1 MGSALFELDTV
12 KDLPLWAQVLMASRM
27 VRRAVL
33 WLPADVPENG
43 PRVLIAGC
51 DGIDRCAKAGEHL
64 SSEKQAIARAQRFQP
79 STVTHA
85 AAVAMGWAADAVL
98 AAEASTDFSA
108 AETACV
114 NSAGQAMAH
123 ASESP
128 GLTPLQARIF
138 MAGDLDLLRFA
149 CEEAGVGRYD
159 GLGEAVFGRILPI
172 YPPEP
177 RDRAAQSF
185 TKPDPT
191 GGAR

>member
-1 MGSALFELDTV
+1 MGSALFELDTI
-12 KDLPLWAQVLMASRM
+12 KTLPLWAQVLMASRM

-33 WLPADVPENG
+33 WLPMDVPESG
-43 PRVLIAGC
+43 PRILLAGC
-51 DGIDRCAKAGEHL
+51 DGMDRCAKAGQNL
-64 SSEKQAIARAQRFQP
+64 GSEKEAIARAKRFQP

-98 AAEASTDFSA
+98 AAEASLDFGA

-114 NSAGQAMAH
+114 NSAHQAMAH
-123 ASESP
+123 SMESP
-128 GLTPLQARIF
+128 GLTPLQARTY

-149 CEEAGVGRYD
+149 CEEARVGRYD
-159 GLGEAVFGRILPI
+159 GLGDAVFGRLLPI

-177 RDRAAQSF
+177 RDRASQSF
-185 TKPDPT
+185 SKPDPT